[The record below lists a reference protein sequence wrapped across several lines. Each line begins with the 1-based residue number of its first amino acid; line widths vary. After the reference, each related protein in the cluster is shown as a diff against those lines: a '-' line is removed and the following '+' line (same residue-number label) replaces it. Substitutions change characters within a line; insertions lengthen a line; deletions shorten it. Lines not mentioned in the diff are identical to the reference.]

1 MEHTEKEKPVRKLD
15 KVQVVE
21 LNLVP
26 ELTPNVLRKNIEV
39 KENEV

>member
-1 MEHTEKEKPVRKLD
+1 MEHIEKEKPVRKLD

-21 LNLVP
+21 LSSVL